1 MNKNNPYYNNEGYA
15 DPTAFY
21 GTKQIVKEEAETER
35 RANELIKVL
44 KFIIRSCGFELI
56 ERVKIKDTKTG
67 KGVQIME
74 QIQNAVLAAFEEF
87 KKEFGEN
94 AKLEEGDE
102 FVTVFNNCTLIISI
116 EDGTLRERFI
126 GGKPYRVDMSL
137 AIYEGGANE

>member
-1 MNKNNPYYNNEGYA
+1 MEDISKA
-15 DPTAFY
+15 
-21 GTKQIVKEEAETER
+21 I
-35 RANELIKVL
+35 ELAI
-44 KFIIRSCGFELI
+44 
-56 ERVKIKDTKTG
+56 
-67 KGVQIME
+67 
-74 QIQNAVLAAFEEF
+74 AAF
-87 KKEFGEN
+87 KEKFGED

>member
-44 KFIIRSCGFELI
+44 KFIIRSCDF
-56 ERVKIKDTKTG
+56 
-67 KGVQIME
+67 E

-102 FVTVFNNCTLIISI
+102 FVTVFNNCALIISI
-116 EDGTLRERFI
+116 EDGTLKERFI

>member
-1 MNKNNPYYNNEGYA
+1 MMKDISKA
-15 DPTAFY
+15 
-21 GTKQIVKEEAETER
+21 I
-35 RANELIKVL
+35 ELAI
-44 KFIIRSCGFELI
+44 
-56 ERVKIKDTKTG
+56 
-67 KGVQIME
+67 
-74 QIQNAVLAAFEEF
+74 AAF
-87 KKEFGEN
+87 KEKFGED